1 MNTLSEE
8 TDYIASYQD
17 TLLIIIDG
25 GDTPGLTFDIHT
37 SFPDEALLLRQELLD
52 NSPYLSDTVMKS
64 AIYKDDV
71 LPNAMIRDIL
81 TANPQSAKSGD
92 ILEAVDN
99 RIEPMPSYMLTEILQ
114 GQNVYGAKEILEQKF
129 GSHIAKKEKAWTNIN
144 LYYKNDTANYGQ
156 AFDSLIVLYQNEN
169 KLAAR
174 YDLAF
179 LYLDKADSVNA
190 FSILTAIPDE
200 FDINEQELLT
210 KDQYTDLFD
219 ILWDM
224 KNDTIGL
231 DSIQIQ
237 TLLEMSS
244 VSNSLPGIFA
254 SNLLIKEGV
263 LIYNEPVYLGE
274 EFVKSVDAQAKKTDI
289 ENEKSNLKLF
299 PNPAGNY
306 FIAQYDLRKEEFRG
320 IITISD
326 INGKELR
333 ALQLKDKQNQII
345 IPALEFTNGIYLIKL
360 QSGNEILDAE
370 KISINR

>member
-92 ILEAVDN
+92 ILEAIDN

-114 GQNVYGAKEILEQKF
+114 GQNVYGAKEILEQKL

-144 LYYKNDTANYGQ
+144 LFYKNDTDNWNQGI
-156 AFDSLIVLYQNEN
+156 DSLIALYENQN
-169 KLAAR
+169 KLSDK
-174 YDLAF
+174 YELAF
-179 LYLDKADSVNA
+179 LFLDKSDSTNA
-190 FSILTAIPDE
+190 FGILNSIPGAFELD
-200 FDINEQELLT
+200 EQELLIHN
-210 KDQYTDLFD
+210 QYQELFE
-219 ILWDM
+219 IIWDT
-224 KNDTIGL
+224 KNDSIRL
-231 DSIQIQ
+231 DSLQIQ
-237 TLLEMSS
+237 ALLYISS

-254 SNLLIKEGV
+254 
-263 LIYNEPVYLGE
+263 
-274 EFVKSVDAQAKKTDI
+274 
-289 ENEKSNLKLF
+289 
-299 PNPAGNY
+299 
-306 FIAQYDLRKEEFRG
+306 
-320 IITISD
+320 
-326 INGKELR
+326 
-333 ALQLKDKQNQII
+333 
-345 IPALEFTNGIYLIKL
+345 
-360 QSGNEILDAE
+360 
-370 KISINR
+370 